1 MTEDHHHTHAI
12 PDTAWRDVAIGA
24 RESLLK
30 LGYPIL
36 SQCFPDEPGFDNCGH
51 GWADHAGA
59 LLLTIK
65 AVAEHQLGHLAC
77 PQAFVTAIYD
87 GAVAQLAHDC
97 GNPTGIDGLVPT

>member
-1 MTEDHHHTHAI
+1 MTEDLHHHTHAI

-30 LGYPIL
+30 LGYPIV

-59 LLLTIK
+59 LLLTVK
-65 AVAEHQLGHLAC
+65 AVAEHQLGHLAPPASVRHRDLRRRGC
-77 PQAFVTAIYD
+77 TARTRLRQP
-87 GAVAQLAHDC
+87 GRR
-97 GNPTGIDGLVPT
+97 